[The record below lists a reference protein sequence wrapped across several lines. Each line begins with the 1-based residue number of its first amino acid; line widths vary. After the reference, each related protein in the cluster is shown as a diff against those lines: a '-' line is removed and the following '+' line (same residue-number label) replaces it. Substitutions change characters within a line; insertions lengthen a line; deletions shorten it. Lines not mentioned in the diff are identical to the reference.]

1 MQAIAKVIVYKSC
14 SAVSYLSIFIKV
26 HELITLAHKG
36 IQYLVGLKNANLCSE
51 KTNEREITKLLWTSV
66 ATFWSNAHFFWE
78 CIFNYKIIIK
88 LTYVFMFYGWFPDR
102 DHSY

>member
-51 KTNEREITKLLWTSV
+51 KAN
-66 ATFWSNAHFFWE
+66 
-78 CIFNYKIIIK
+78 
-88 LTYVFMFYGWFPDR
+88 
-102 DHSY
+102 